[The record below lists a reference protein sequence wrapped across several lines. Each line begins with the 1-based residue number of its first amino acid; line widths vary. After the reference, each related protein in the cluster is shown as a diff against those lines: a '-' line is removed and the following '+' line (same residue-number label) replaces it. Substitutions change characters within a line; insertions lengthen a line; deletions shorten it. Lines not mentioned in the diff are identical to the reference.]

1 MTEKVRSIGAM
12 LINVNGEAFM
22 NPLETR
28 DVAAASIIR
37 ECSDRNNGVKTPA
50 GYAVW
55 LDTPMI
61 EMKHGEGTIEKR
73 IPAMMRMFGK
83 FGIDIRKEPILVYPT
98 LHYQNG
104 GLKITSDGMT
114 DVENLFVA
122 GEAVG
127 GIHGRN
133 RLMGNSLLDIIV
145 FGRNAGRN
153 ASAKAKGVTVGK
165 LTLSHVAQFE
175 KELADAG
182 IETEAVSPKLLPDYA
197 RRG

>member
-1 MTEKVRSIGAM
+1 M
-12 LINVNGEAFM
+12 LINAKGEAFM

-28 DVAAASIIR
+28 DVSAASIIR
-37 ECSDRNNGVKTPA
+37 ECSERGNGIKTPQ
-50 GYAVW
+50 GDAVW

-61 EMKHGEGTIEKR
+61 EIKGGEGTIEKR

-83 FGIDIRKEPILVYPT
+83 YGIDIRKEPILIYPT

-104 GLKITSDGMT
+104 GIKITDDGQSDL
-114 DVENLFVA
+114 ENLYVA

-145 FGRNAGRN
+145 FGRNAGKE
-153 ASAKAKGVTVGK
+153 AGAKCKNVELK
-165 LTLSHVAQFE
+165 DLTLSHVE
-175 KELADAG
+175 DYSKMLADAG
-182 IETEAVSPKLLPDYA
+182 IEPKVVSPKLLPEYRPEGVTRLDK
-197 RRG
+197 